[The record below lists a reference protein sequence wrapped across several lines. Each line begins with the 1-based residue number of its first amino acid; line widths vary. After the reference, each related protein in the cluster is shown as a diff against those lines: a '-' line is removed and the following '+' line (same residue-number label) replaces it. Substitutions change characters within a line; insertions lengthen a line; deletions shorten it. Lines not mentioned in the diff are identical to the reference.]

1 MTKEDISKVIAD
13 YLGSHNLFLVDIT
26 ISKDDDVEI
35 TVESKDSDV
44 KIENCVDID
53 HIVSDAF
60 DRDVHDYSLTVTSAG
75 LDQPFK
81 VLEQYE
87 KFKGEEVEIVVKQL
101 GAENDGIKKGAGGK
115 ITAVISSVAENGI
128 EVSVTEKVKEQGAKR
143 KTEVTRSV
151 FFAFDNIKSCRPVIK
166 FK

>member
-13 YLGSHNLFLVDIT
+13 YLVSHNLFLVDIT
-26 ISKDDDVEI
+26 ISKDDDIEI
-35 TVESKDSDV
+35 TIESKNSDV

-53 HIVSDAF
+53 HIVSGAF

-87 KFKGEEVEIVVKQL
+87 KFKGEEVELIAKQL
-101 GAENDGIKKGAGGK
+101 DAENEGIKKGAGGK
-115 ITAVISSVAENGI
+115 ITGVILSVTENGI
-128 EVSVTEKVKEQGAKR
+128 EMSVTEKVKEPGAKK
-143 KTEVTRSV
+143 KTEVTKCV
-151 FFAFDNIKSCRPVIK
+151 FFAFENIKSCRPVIK